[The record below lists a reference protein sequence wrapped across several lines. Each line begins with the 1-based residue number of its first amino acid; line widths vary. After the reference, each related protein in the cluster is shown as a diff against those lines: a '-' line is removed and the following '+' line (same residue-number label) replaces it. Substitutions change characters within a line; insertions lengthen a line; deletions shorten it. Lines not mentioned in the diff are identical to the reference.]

1 MSKKEEKAKEWQ
13 AYEKETRLKTFI
25 NNMFYEEEI
34 NEGKYTDDENIIN
47 QRLKELKD
55 YIENELDFEN
65 EKLKENILQ
74 CDEFLNILSHF
85 DIITMFSEYGTPT
98 DRIDELASDYDHI
111 NNFFR
116 DKDAFTILNLYGLVE
131 KDDNG
136 EYIINDGIVETIIK
150 ENGYNVEDKDDT
162 EKLKEIIK
170 DTWENKKEIIT
181 PDKLNEYSEKRN
193 GINFKYFV
201 FCEEYIKTGKI
212 TDVAKKLNIGRR
224 TCYDYLE
231 KKEVQ
236 DYLKERQKE
245 IREENTELM
254 KQRFNKC
261 FDTLF
266 DMGVEH
272 TQYVRDD
279 IQVKA
284 IDTFLKH
291 YEISVLKQNNT
302 NE

>member
-1 MSKKEEKAKEWQ
+1 MSKKEDKEKEWQ

-34 NEGKYTDDENIIN
+34 DEGKYTDDENIIN
-47 QRLKELKD
+47 KRLNELKD

-65 EKLKENILQ
+65 EKQKENILQ

-85 DIITMFSEYGTPT
+85 DIKEIMSEYGTPT
-98 DRIDELASDYDHI
+98 DRIDELATDYDHI

-116 DKDAFTILNLYGLVE
+116 DKDAFTILHLYGIVDKDENSLYKVNDAIIE
-131 KDDNG
+131 K
-136 EYIINDGIVETIIK
+136 IIK
-150 ENGYNVEDKDDT
+150 ENGFTIKEEDDKDRIKD
-162 EKLKEIIK
+162 IIT
-170 DTWENKKEIIT
+170 DTWEDKSEIIT

-212 TDVAKKLNIGRR
+212 TEVAKKLNIGRR
-224 TCYDYLE
+224 TCYDYLN

-236 DYLKERQKE
+236 NYLKERQNE
-245 IREENTELM
+245 IKEENTALM

-291 YEISVLKQNNT
+291 YENSVLRQNNT
-302 NE
+302 EE

>member
-47 QRLKELKD
+47 KRLKELKD

-116 DKDAFTILNLYGLVE
+116 DKDAFTILNLYGIVE

-150 ENGYNVEDKDDT
+150 ENGYNVKDKDDT
-162 EKLKEIIK
+162 EELKEIIK

-212 TDVAKKLNIGRR
+212 TEVAKKLNIGRR

-231 KKEVQ
+231 KKKVK

>member
-1 MSKKEEKAKEWQ
+1 MSKKEDKAKEWQ

-25 NNMFYEEEI
+25 NNMFYEEDIE
-34 NEGKYTDDENIIN
+34 NGKYTDDESIIKK
-47 QRLKELKD
+47 RLTELKD
-55 YIENELDFEN
+55 YIENEIEFEYS
-65 EKLKENILQ
+65 KLKEDILNN
-74 CDEFLNILSHF
+74 DEFLNILSHF
-85 DIITMFSEYGTPT
+85 DIIEMMSDYGTPS
-98 DRIDELASDYDHI
+98 DRIEEMADDYDHI

-116 DKDAFTILNLYGLVE
+116 DKDAFTILHLYGIVD
-131 KDDNG
+131 KD
-136 EYIINDGIVETIIK
+136 
-150 ENGYNVEDKDDT
+150 ENGLYKVNDAIIEKIIQENGFNIKKEDDKNKIKD
-162 EKLKEIIK
+162 IIT
-170 DTWENKKEIIT
+170 DTWEDKSQIIT

-231 KKEVQ
+231 KKEVKE
-236 DYLKERQKE
+236 YLKERQKE
-245 IREENTELM
+245 IKEENTALM
-254 KQRFNKC
+254 KQRFNEC
-261 FDTLF
+261 FDTLYS
-266 DMGVEH
+266 MGVAN

-291 YEISVLKQNNT
+291 YENSVLKQNNT
-302 NE
+302 DE

>member
-1 MSKKEEKAKEWQ
+1 VSKKEEKAKEWQ

-47 QRLKELKD
+47 KRLKELKD

-116 DKDAFTILNLYGLVE
+116 DKDAFTILNLYGIVE

-150 ENGYNVEDKDDT
+150 ENGYNVKDKDDT
-162 EKLKEIIK
+162 EELKEIIK

-212 TDVAKKLNIGRR
+212 TEVAKKLNIGRR

-231 KKEVQ
+231 KKKVK

>member
-85 DIITMFSEYGTPT
+85 DIITMSSEYGTPT
-98 DRIDELASDYDHI
+98 DRIDELVTDYDHI

-116 DKDAFTILNLYGLVE
+116 DKDAFTILNLYGIVE

>member
-1 MSKKEEKAKEWQ
+1 MSKKEDKAKEWR

-47 QRLKELKD
+47 KRLKELKD
-55 YIENELDFEN
+55 YIENELDFES

-85 DIITMFSEYGTPT
+85 DIKAIFSEYGTPT

-116 DKDAFTILNLYGLVE
+116 DKDAFTILHLYGIVE

-136 EYIINDGIVETIIK
+136 EYIINDDIVKQIIK
-150 ENGYNVEDKDDT
+150 ENGYNIEDKDDT
-162 EKLKEIIK
+162 ANIKDLIK

-181 PDKLNEYSEKRN
+181 TDKLNEYSEKRN

-212 TDVAKKLNIGRR
+212 TEVAKKLNIGRR

-231 KKEVQ
+231 KKEVK

-272 TQYVRDD
+272 KQYVRDD

-291 YEISVLKQNNT
+291 YENSVLRQNNT
-302 NE
+302 DE

>member
-116 DKDAFTILNLYGLVE
+116 DKDAFTILNLYGIVE

>member
-1 MSKKEEKAKEWQ
+1 MSKSEDKEKEWQ

-47 QRLKELKD
+47 KRLKELKD
-55 YIENELDFEN
+55 YIENELDFKK
-65 EKLKENILQ
+65 EKLQENILQ

-85 DIITMFSEYGTPT
+85 DIKAIFSEYGTPT
-98 DRIDELASDYDHI
+98 DRIEELASDYDHI

-116 DKDAFTILNLYGLVE
+116 DKDAFTILHLYGIVD
-131 KDDNG
+131 KD
-136 EYIINDGIVETIIK
+136 
-150 ENGYNVEDKDDT
+150 ENGLYKVNDAIIERIIQENGFNIKKEDDKNQIKD
-162 EKLKEIIK
+162 IIT
-170 DTWENKKEIIT
+170 DTWEDKSQIIT
-181 PDKLNEYSEKRN
+181 PDKLNEYSEKRS

-212 TDVAKKLNIGRR
+212 TDIAKKLNIGRR

-231 KKEVQ
+231 KKEVKE
-236 DYLKERQKE
+236 YLKERQKE
-245 IREENTELM
+245 IKEENTALM
-254 KQRFNKC
+254 KQRFYEC
-261 FDTLF
+261 FDTLYS
-266 DMGVEH
+266 MGVAN

-291 YEISVLKQNNT
+291 YENSVLKQNNT
-302 NE
+302 DE

>member
-98 DRIDELASDYDHI
+98 DRIDELATNYDHI

-116 DKDAFTILNLYGLVE
+116 DKDAFTILNLYGIVE

>member
-1 MSKKEEKAKEWQ
+1 MSKKEDKAKEWQ

-34 NEGKYTDDENIIN
+34 DEGKYTDDENIIN
-47 QRLKELKD
+47 KRLNELKD
-55 YIENELDFEN
+55 YIENELDFES

-85 DIITMFSEYGTPT
+85 DIKEIMSEYGTPT
-98 DRIDELASDYDHI
+98 DRIDELATDYDHI

-116 DKDAFTILNLYGLVE
+116 DKDAFTILHLYGIVDKDENGLYKVNDAIIE
-131 KDDNG
+131 K
-136 EYIINDGIVETIIK
+136 IIK
-150 ENGYNVEDKDDT
+150 ENGFTIKKEDDKAQIKD
-162 EKLKEIIK
+162 IIT
-170 DTWENKKEIIT
+170 DTWEDKSEIIT

-212 TDVAKKLNIGRR
+212 TEVAKKLNIGRR
-224 TCYDYLE
+224 TCYDYLN

-236 DYLKERQKE
+236 DYLKERQNE
-245 IREENTELM
+245 IKEENTALM

-272 TQYVRDD
+272 TTYVRDD

-291 YEISVLKQNNT
+291 YENSVLRQNNT

>member
-47 QRLKELKD
+47 KRLKELKD

-116 DKDAFTILNLYGLVE
+116 DKDAFTILNLYGIVE

-150 ENGYNVEDKDDT
+150 ENGYNVKDKDDT
-162 EKLKEIIK
+162 EELKEIIK

-201 FCEEYIKTGKI
+201 FCEEYIKTGKMLWLI
-212 TDVAKKLNIGRR
+212 R
-224 TCYDYLE
+224 E
-231 KKEVQ
+231 KKSKR
-236 DYLKERQKE
+236 LFKRTSK
-245 IREENTELM
+245 R
-254 KQRFNKC
+254 NKR
-261 FDTLF
+261 
-266 DMGVEH
+266 G
-272 TQYVRDD
+272 
-279 IQVKA
+279 
-284 IDTFLKH
+284 KH
-291 YEISVLKQNNT
+291 GT
-302 NE
+302 NETAF

>member
-1 MSKKEEKAKEWQ
+1 MSNKEDKAKEWQ

-47 QRLKELKD
+47 KRLKELKD
-55 YIENELDFEN
+55 YIENELDFER

-85 DIITMFSEYGTPT
+85 DIKAIFSEYGTPT
-98 DRIDELASDYDHI
+98 DRIEELASDYDHI

-116 DKDAFTILNLYGLVE
+116 DKDAFTILHLYGIVE

-136 EYIINDGIVETIIK
+136 EYIINDDIVKQIIK
-150 ENGYNVEDKDDT
+150 ENGYNIEDKDDT
-162 EKLKEIIK
+162 ANIKDLIK

-181 PDKLNEYSEKRN
+181 RN

-212 TDVAKKLNIGRR
+212 TEVAKKLNIGRR

-231 KKEVQ
+231 KKEVK

-291 YEISVLKQNNT
+291 YENSVLRQNNT
-302 NE
+302 DE

>member
-1 MSKKEEKAKEWQ
+1 MSKKEDKAKEWQ

-25 NNMFYEEEI
+25 NNMFYEEDIE
-34 NEGKYTDDENIIN
+34 NGKYTDDESIIKK
-47 QRLKELKD
+47 RLTELKD
-55 YIENELDFEN
+55 YIENEIEFEYS
-65 EKLKENILQ
+65 KLKENILNN
-74 CDEFLNILSHF
+74 DEFLNILSHF
-85 DIITMFSEYGTPT
+85 DIIEMMSDYGTPS
-98 DRIDELASDYDHI
+98 DRIEEMADDYDHI

-116 DKDAFTILNLYGLVE
+116 DKDAFTILHLYGIVD
-131 KDDNG
+131 KD
-136 EYIINDGIVETIIK
+136 
-150 ENGYNVEDKDDT
+150 ENGLYKVNDAIIEKIIQENGFNIKKEDDKKQIKD
-162 EKLKEIIK
+162 IIT
-170 DTWENKKEIIT
+170 DTWEDKSQIIT

-231 KKEVQ
+231 KKEVKE
-236 DYLKERQKE
+236 YLKERQKE
-245 IREENTELM
+245 IKEENTALM
-254 KQRFNKC
+254 KQRFNEC
-261 FDTLF
+261 FDTLYS
-266 DMGVEH
+266 MGVAN

-291 YEISVLKQNNT
+291 YENSVLKQNNT
-302 NE
+302 DE

>member
-47 QRLKELKD
+47 QRLKEIKY
-55 YIENELDFEN
+55 YIENELDFES

-85 DIITMFSEYGTPT
+85 DIKAIFSEYGTPT

-116 DKDAFTILNLYGLVE
+116 DKDAFTILHLYGIVE

-136 EYIINDGIVETIIK
+136 EYIINDDIVKQIIK
-150 ENGYNVEDKDDT
+150 ENGYNIEDKDDT
-162 EKLKEIIK
+162 ANIKNLIK

-181 PDKLNEYSEKRN
+181 TDKLNEYSEKRN

-212 TDVAKKLNIGRR
+212 TEVAKKLNIGRR

-231 KKEVQ
+231 KKEVK

>member
-98 DRIDELASDYDHI
+98 DRIDELATNYDHI

-116 DKDAFTILNLYGLVE
+116 DKDAFTILNLYGIVE

-136 EYIINDGIVETIIK
+136 EYIINDGIVETIIT

>member
-1 MSKKEEKAKEWQ
+1 MSKNENKEKEWQ

-34 NEGKYTDDENIIN
+34 NEGKYTDDENTIN
-47 QRLKELKD
+47 KRLKELKD
-55 YIENELDFEN
+55 YIENELDFES

-85 DIITMFSEYGTPT
+85 DIKAIFSEYGTPT
-98 DRIDELASDYDHI
+98 DRIEELASDYDHI

-116 DKDAFTILNLYGLVE
+116 DKDAFTILHLYGIVE

-136 EYIINDGIVETIIK
+136 EYIINDDIVKQIIK
-150 ENGYNVEDKDDT
+150 ENGYNIEDKDDT
-162 EKLKEIIK
+162 ANIKDLIK

-181 PDKLNEYSEKRN
+181 TDKLNEYSEKRN

-212 TDVAKKLNIGRR
+212 TEVAKKLNIGRR

-291 YEISVLKQNNT
+291 YENSVLRQNNT
-302 NE
+302 DE